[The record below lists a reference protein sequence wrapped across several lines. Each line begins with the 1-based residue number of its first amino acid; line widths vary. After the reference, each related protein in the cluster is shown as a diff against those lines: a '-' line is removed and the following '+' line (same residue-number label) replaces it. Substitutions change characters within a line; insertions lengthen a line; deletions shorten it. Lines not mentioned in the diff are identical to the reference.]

1 MRNDER
7 FEIERAYD
15 LLPHVIGARWA
26 CVWFRLNQI
35 KKPTNEEFRQKVV
48 EYFVTLEKLGET
60 YPDDESFSSINMYIK
75 NRYKEEIEKIILGKN
90 QEIEKRYT
98 RYIDY
103 G

>member
-15 LLPHVIGARWA
+15 LLPHVIGASWA

-48 EYFVTLEKLGET
+48 EYFVTLEKLGEV
-60 YPDDESFSSINMYIK
+60 YPEEESFSGIKKYIK
-75 NRYKEEIEKIILGKN
+75 NRHSEEIEKILLGKN
-90 QEIEKRYT
+90 QEIEKRYS

>member
-15 LLPHVIGARWA
+15 LLPHVIGASWA

-35 KKPTNEEFRQKVV
+35 KKPTSEEFRQKVV
-48 EYFVTLEKLGET
+48 EYFVTLEKLVEV
-60 YPDDESFSSINMYIK
+60 YPDDESFLGIKKYIK
-75 NRYKEEIEKIILGKN
+75 NRHAEEIEKILLGKN
-90 QEIEKRYT
+90 QEIEKRYS

>member
-1 MRNDER
+1 MRDDQR

-15 LLPHVIGARWA
+15 LLPHVVGASWA

-35 KKPTNEEFRQKVV
+35 RKPTREEFRQKTV
-48 EYFVTLEKLGET
+48 EFLSALENLAEI
-60 YPDDESFSSINMYIK
+60 YPNDIQFTDIK
-75 NRYKEEIEKIILGKN
+75 SYVRKRHTQEIEKILEGKN

-98 RYIDY
+98 RYVDY

>member
-15 LLPHVIGARWA
+15 LLPHVIGASWA

-35 KKPTNEEFRQKVV
+35 KNPTYEEFRQKVV
-48 EYFVTLEKLGET
+48 EYLVTLEKLGEI
-60 YPDDESFSSINMYIK
+60 YPDDESFSSINKYIK
-75 NRYKEEIEKIILGKN
+75 NRYKEEIEKIRLGKN
-90 QEIEKRYT
+90 QEIEKRYA

>member
-15 LLPHVIGARWA
+15 LLPHVIGASWA
-26 CVWFRLNQI
+26 CVWFRLSQI

-48 EYFVTLEKLGET
+48 EYFVTLEKLVEI
-60 YPDDESFSSINMYIK
+60 YPDDESFSSINGYIK
-75 NRYKEEIEKIILGKN
+75 NRYREEIEKILLGKN